1 MINIYL
7 QTACIYTATGT
18 ISTIRIS
25 TETCL
30 YKQQGYSTLHYIIR
44 SKPCHL
50 AFNIVLEEL
59 YQQGTKIYLYVGLKN
74 NPTVI
79 DL

>member
-59 YQQGTKIYLYVGLKN
+59 YQQELYLHLLYINRKN
-74 NPTVI
+74 IN
-79 DL
+79 